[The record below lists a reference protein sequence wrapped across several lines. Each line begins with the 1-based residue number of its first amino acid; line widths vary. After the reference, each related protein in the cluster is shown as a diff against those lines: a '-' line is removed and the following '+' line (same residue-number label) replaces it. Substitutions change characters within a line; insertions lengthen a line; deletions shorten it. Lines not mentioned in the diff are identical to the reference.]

1 MKLTFINKHNS
12 LLVEYEA
19 GDPKYYG
26 VQNAAGES
34 NLLYAIKRQLNAN
47 GGDWI
52 KKRMWKDGH
61 MMDDM
66 QQYLRMRKPASNGV
80 QIAIFNGRWAIES
93 ANETLNRDG
102 KVTLAVVDIAIE
114 TEQQ

>member
-1 MKLTFINKHNS
+1 MKLTFINGHCG
-12 LLVEYEA
+12 LLVEFEA
-19 GDPKYYG
+19 GDPKHYG

-34 NLLYAIKRQLNAN
+34 SLLLAIKRQLNAN

-80 QIAIFNGRWAIES
+80 QGAIFNGRWQIEG
-93 ANETLNRDG
+93 ANEALNRDG
-102 KVTLAVVDIAIE
+102 KVTLTVADIGSGGK
-114 TEQQ
+114 